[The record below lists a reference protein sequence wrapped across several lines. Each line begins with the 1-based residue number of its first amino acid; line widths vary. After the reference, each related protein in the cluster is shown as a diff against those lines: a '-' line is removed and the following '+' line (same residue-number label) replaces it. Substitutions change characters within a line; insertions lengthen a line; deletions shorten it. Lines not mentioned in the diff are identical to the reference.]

1 MSAESKDMHY
11 DMVIIGSG
19 QAGTPL
25 ARAFARAGRRTALV
39 ERTHVGGTCIN
50 EGCTPTK
57 TMVASARI
65 AYLARRA
72 GQYGVQTG
80 SVTSDM
86 AAVRARK
93 RRIVDMFRGG
103 SQRGLEETSGLDLLF
118 GHARFTDIRRVAVTA
133 PDGVSRVLS
142 ADTIVLNT
150 GARPSRSS
158 IPGLDAVPALD
169 STSIMELDA
178 VPEHLLVLGGGYIGL
193 EFGQLFQRLG
203 SHVTIVQRSGQLLPR
218 EDPDVA
224 EEITRILRED
234 EVEVLLNTT
243 ARHVARASDG
253 SVALTVG
260 TPDAGDRTVTGSH
273 LLLAAGRVP
282 NTDDLNLSAAGVE
295 TDASGYVRVDARLE
309 TNVRGIYAVGDV
321 KGGPS
326 FTHVSYDDFRVLK
339 ANLIDAGRTTIEGR
353 LVPYTVFIDPELG
366 RVGMGESEARR
377 DHRAV
382 RVFRMPMS
390 SILRAVELD
399 EARGFIKAVVDSTTG
414 QILGC
419 AVLGI
424 EGGELMSILQM
435 AMVGGVPFTRVRDM
449 IFAHPTLAEGLNNL
463 FDEE

>member
-1 MSAESKDMHY
+1 MSLEGKDLRY

-25 ARAFARAGRRTALV
+25 ARAFARAGRKTALV

-72 GQYGVQTG
+72 GQYGVRTG
-80 SVTSDM
+80 SVTPDM

-93 RRIVDMFRGG
+93 RRIVEMFRSAG
-103 SQRGLEETSGLDLLF
+103 QRGLEETPGLDLLF
-118 GHARFTDIRRVAVTA
+118 GQARFTDARRVAVSA
-133 PDGVSRVLS
+133 PDGASRVLT
-142 ADTIVLNT
+142 AGTIVLNT
-150 GARPSRSS
+150 GARPSRPP
-158 IPGLDAVPALD
+158 IAGLDAVPALD

-178 VPEHLLVLGGGYIGL
+178 VPDHLLVLGGGYIGL
-193 EFGQLFQRLG
+193 EFGQLFRRLG
-203 SHVTIVQRSGQLLPR
+203 SHVTIVQRGGQLLPR

-234 EVEVLLNTT
+234 EVQVLLNTT
-243 ARHVARASDG
+243 ARRVARTPDG
-253 SVALTVG
+253 SIALTVG
-260 TPDAGDRTVTGSH
+260 TPDAGDRTIAGSH

-282 NTDDLNLSAAGVE
+282 NTEDLNLPAAGVG
-295 TDASGYVRVDARLE
+295 TDAGGYVRVDARLE
-309 TNVRGIYAVGDV
+309 TNVRGIFAVGDV

-339 ANLIDAGRTTIEGR
+339 VNLIDGGRATIEGR

-366 RVGMGESEARR
+366 RVGLGESDARR
-377 DHRAV
+377 DDRAV
-382 RVFRMPMS
+382 RVFRVPMS
-390 SILRAVELD
+390 GILRAVEVD
-399 EARGFIKAVVDSTTG
+399 EARGFIKAVVDANTG

-419 AVLGI
+419 AVLGV

-435 AMVGGVPFTRVRDM
+435 AVAGGVPFTRVRDM